1 MIDKNTIILAYYL
14 FESRKNDKKIN
25 YLLNY
30 LSLIH
35 KIELTLLQ
43 FRFIL
48 SEYSLFDPKNNSNYE
63 SESDTFLTW
72 NEYIGESKREK
83 LREIYNNID
92 NELSLFYNN
101 IESQNDIN
109 LDEIN
114 ENLSFDNKLDLTIE
128 DKPVNKVDKNL
139 YIEEKNNRNKNLL
152 IKVFHNANYMCE
164 FNGAHVTFRRHN
176 SIFNFTEGHHLIP
189 LANQNN
195 FSYSLDVEANIISL
209 CPNCH
214 RNIHLGNDR
223 KDIVKKLYENRV
235 ERLRKCGIEIS
246 LEKLLSYYNLWPQNI
261 IIFYINL

>member
-63 SESDTFLTW
+63 IESDTLLTW
-72 NEYIGESKREK
+72 KEYIGESKREK

-139 YIEEKNNRNKNLL
+139 YIEEKNNRNKN
-152 IKVFHNANYMCE
+152 
-164 FNGAHVTFRRHN
+164 RH
-176 SIFNFTEGHHLIP
+176 
-189 LANQNN
+189 
-195 FSYSLDVEANIISL
+195 
-209 CPNCH
+209 
-214 RNIHLGNDR
+214 
-223 KDIVKKLYENRV
+223 DI
-235 ERLRKCGIEIS
+235 
-246 LEKLLSYYNLWPQNI
+246 
-261 IIFYINL
+261 